1 MKRAKR
7 KLSRRIIRSWKQGRA
22 LLEHWR
28 RDCANVSVE
37 LKRPR
42 AIDVVPIDF
51 LRGEPTGREGPAR
64 LKFRGQ
70 LIYHT
75 GADVTIRRPSGAILV
90 IDIYEIAALSD
101 GKTRLEPL

>member
-1 MKRAKR
+1 MKRAKTR
-7 KLSRRIIRSWKQGRA
+7 LPRRIIRSWKQGRA
-22 LLEHWR
+22 LLERWR

-42 AIDVVPIDF
+42 SIDVVPIDF
-51 LRGEPTGREGPAR
+51 LRGEPAGREGPAR
-64 LKFRGQ
+64 LKFCGR